1 MQITIAIKRALA
13 GKVCFII
20 TQKHSTFRHVSLLF
34 KTVHT
39 YMVKLMKKKKVKTRT
54 TRSQCQS
61 AHRRTRDE
69 KRQAEACF
77 D

>member
-1 MQITIAIKRALA
+1 MQITIAI
-13 GKVCFII
+13 
-20 TQKHSTFRHVSLLF
+20 KHSTFRHVSLLF

-69 KRQAEACF
+69 KRIYLQQVKGLIH
-77 D
+77 